1 MENYTLEEVLDAINS
16 ELTDAYYEASKE
28 YKLAKKMAKDEL
40 KSERLIT
47 KGDIAELKGKQNKFE
62 RLYKK
67 NNKLVDKF
75 KQKYDADKLDSVK
88 DLTPEEKDKLEQY
101 CLKKSKKW
109 VKDMGKVANLKNLK
123 KEAVYDILEA
133 YEYDV
138 ISYEDANEYLDML
151 ALFED

>member
-138 ISYEDANEYLDML
+138 ISYEDANDYLDML